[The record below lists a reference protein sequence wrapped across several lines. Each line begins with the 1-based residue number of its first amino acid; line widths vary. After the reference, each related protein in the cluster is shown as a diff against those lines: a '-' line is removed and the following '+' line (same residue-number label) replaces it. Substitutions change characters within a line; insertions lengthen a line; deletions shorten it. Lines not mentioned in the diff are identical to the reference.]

1 MTKLSKYATYGL
13 SKFKN
18 KDVGYIC
25 EEYIANPDASVAY
38 LCEKYGVSR
47 WVISNVITAYFG
59 NGTPIEVNISEDK
72 YEKL

>member
-1 MTKLSKYATYGL
+1 M
-13 SKFKN
+13 
-18 KDVGYIC
+18 
-25 EEYIANPDASVAY
+25 ANPDASVAY